1 MVYVAMHEKTTCKF
15 LWELALQTWFLYKM
29 ICSSFRKS
37 ITISRLFFINNSFK
51 MKKIFFISIVAVCFL
66 TSCRQWYSLQNF
78 LGIGH
83 YEIVSNAENWLDN
96 NRYDSISQKW
106 IGPDSARINY
116 IDAEANKQKWK
127 KCPSLAV
134 TF

>member
-1 MVYVAMHEKTTCKF
+1 
-15 LWELALQTWFLYKM
+15 
-29 ICSSFRKS
+29 
-37 ITISRLFFINNSFK
+37 
-51 MKKIFFISIVAVCFL
+51 MKKIFFFSLVATSFL

-116 IDAEANKQKWK
+116 IDAEAKIIEMNKNK
-127 KCPSLAV
+127 KKENK
-134 TF
+134 

>member
-1 MVYVAMHEKTTCKF
+1 
-15 LWELALQTWFLYKM
+15 
-29 ICSSFRKS
+29 
-37 ITISRLFFINNSFK
+37 
-51 MKKIFFISIVAVCFL
+51 MKKIFFISIVAVSFL

-116 IDAEANKQKWK
+116 IDAEAKKNIKMSEMKTNKIILK
-127 KCPSLAV
+127 KKNG
-134 TF
+134 

>member
-1 MVYVAMHEKTTCKF
+1 
-15 LWELALQTWFLYKM
+15 M

-37 ITISRLFFINNSFK
+37 IHLTDYFYINKIFK
-51 MKKIFFISIVAVCFL
+51 MKKFFFISIVAGCFL
-66 TSCRQWYSLQNF
+66 TGCRQLYSLQNF

-116 IDAEANKQKWK
+116 IDAEANKIEMNK
-127 KCPSLAV
+127 KDYKNKKNENK
-134 TF
+134 

>member
-1 MVYVAMHEKTTCKF
+1 
-15 LWELALQTWFLYKM
+15 
-29 ICSSFRKS
+29 
-37 ITISRLFFINNSFK
+37 
-51 MKKIFFISIVAVCFL
+51 MKKIFFISIVAVSFL
-66 TSCRQWYSLQNF
+66 TGCRQWYSLQNF

-116 IDAEANKQKWK
+116 IIDAEAKNKNK
-127 KCPSLAV
+127 KMEKSNQ
-134 TF
+134 TI

>member
-1 MVYVAMHEKTTCKF
+1 
-15 LWELALQTWFLYKM
+15 
-29 ICSSFRKS
+29 
-37 ITISRLFFINNSFK
+37 
-51 MKKIFFISIVAVCFL
+51 MKKIFFISIVAGSIL

-116 IDAEANKQKWK
+116 IDAEANKIEMNK
-127 KCPSLAV
+127 KDYKNKKNENK
-134 TF
+134 

>member
-1 MVYVAMHEKTTCKF
+1 
-15 LWELALQTWFLYKM
+15 M

-37 ITISRLFFINNSFK
+37 ITISRLFFINNSLR
-51 MKKIFFISIVAVCFL
+51 MKKIFFISIVAVSIL

-96 NRYDSISQKW
+96 NRYDSISKKW
-106 IGPDSARINY
+106 IGPDSTRINY
-116 IDAEANKQKWK
+116 IDAEANKIEMNK
-127 KCPSLAV
+127 KDYKN
-134 TF
+134 

>member
-1 MVYVAMHEKTTCKF
+1 
-15 LWELALQTWFLYKM
+15 
-29 ICSSFRKS
+29 
-37 ITISRLFFINNSFK
+37 
-51 MKKIFFISIVAVCFL
+51 MKKLFFISIVATSFL

-96 NRYDSISQKW
+96 NRYDSISKKW

-116 IDAEANKQKWK
+116 IDTEAKNKNK
-127 KCPSLAV
+127 KMEKSNQTILKKKKG
-134 TF
+134 

>member
-1 MVYVAMHEKTTCKF
+1 MKS
-15 LWELALQTWFLYKM
+15 
-29 ICSSFRKS
+29 SSFRKS
-37 ITISRLFFINNSFK
+37 ITISRLFFISL
-51 MKKIFFISIVAVCFL
+51 VATSFL

-116 IDAEANKQKWK
+116 IDAEAKIIEMNKKDYKNK
-127 KCPSLAV
+127 KKENK
-134 TF
+134 

>member
-1 MVYVAMHEKTTCKF
+1 
-15 LWELALQTWFLYKM
+15 
-29 ICSSFRKS
+29 
-37 ITISRLFFINNSFK
+37 

-96 NRYDSISQKW
+96 NRYNSISQKW

-116 IDAEANKQKWK
+116 IDAEAKKINKKEYRNERNENK
-127 KCPSLAV
+127 
-134 TF
+134 

>member
-1 MVYVAMHEKTTCKF
+1 
-15 LWELALQTWFLYKM
+15 M

-37 ITISRLFFINNSFK
+37 IHLTDYFYINKIFK
-51 MKKIFFISIVAVCFL
+51 MKKFFFISIVAGCFL

-96 NRYDSISQKW
+96 NRYDSISKKW

-116 IDAEANKQKWK
+116 IDAEANKIEMNK
-127 KCPSLAV
+127 KDYKNKKNENK
-134 TF
+134 

>member
-1 MVYVAMHEKTTCKF
+1 
-15 LWELALQTWFLYKM
+15 M

-37 ITISRLFFINNSFK
+37 ITISRLFFINNSLK
-51 MKKIFFISIVAVCFL
+51 MKKIFFISIVAGSFL

-83 YEIVSNAENWLDN
+83 YEIVSNAENWFDN

-116 IDAEANKQKWK
+116 IDAEAK
-127 KCPSLAV
+127 KKNE
-134 TF
+134 

>member
-1 MVYVAMHEKTTCKF
+1 
-15 LWELALQTWFLYKM
+15 
-29 ICSSFRKS
+29 
-37 ITISRLFFINNSFK
+37 
-51 MKKIFFISIVAVCFL
+51 MKKIFFFSLVATSFL

-96 NRYDSISQKW
+96 NRYDSISKKW

-116 IDAEANKQKWK
+116 IDAEAKIIEMNKKIIKIRKMKTNNQIILK
-127 KCPSLAV
+127 KKKG
-134 TF
+134 

>member
-1 MVYVAMHEKTTCKF
+1 
-15 LWELALQTWFLYKM
+15 
-29 ICSSFRKS
+29 
-37 ITISRLFFINNSFK
+37 
-51 MKKIFFISIVAVCFL
+51 MKKIFFISIVAVSIL

-116 IDAEANKQKWK
+116 IIDAEAKNKNK
-127 KCPSLAV
+127 KNGKEDRKSV
-134 TF
+134 V